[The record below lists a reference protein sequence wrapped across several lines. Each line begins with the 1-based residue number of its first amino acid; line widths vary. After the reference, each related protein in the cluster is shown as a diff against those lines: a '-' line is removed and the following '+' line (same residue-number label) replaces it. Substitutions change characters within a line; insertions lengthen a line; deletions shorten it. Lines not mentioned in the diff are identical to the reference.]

1 MKPRHSRY
9 VRMGMIF
16 VTSTGFLL
24 LSVLLKNWTEHNIF
38 PILFPAV
45 ALSSWL
51 GGRLGGLIATIGL
64 SLGTAYYHLPP
75 AGLAVSDPA
84 DMIRLGTF
92 TATGAFV
99 AWMSGALKESQSLM
113 MATLRSIGDA
123 VIATDR
129 RGNVRFLNPVAE
141 SLTGC
146 SQKDAKRRP
155 LAEVFRGFHSPTG
168 EALQF
173 PSPDVMQGVLEIED
187 GYLISR
193 AGGEVPIDD
202 SFAPVQMESGRVL
215 GSILV
220 FRDATKRKQSE
231 AALLEA
237 QRQRLQAQRLEM
249 VGRFAGGVAHD
260 FNNLLTIISGYAE
273 VALKHIG
280 SDSTA
285 RFGLEEIR
293 SAGERA
299 AGLTRQLLVFSRGKP
314 AKLEAVDLNRIIAN
328 FETML
333 RRIIGEDIELV
344 TGLSNEPLFIQ
355 ADVGQIEQVIMNLA
369 VNARDAMPQG
379 GRLQLATSIRELVV
393 DGASQ
398 EPDQRRRKYALLAV
412 TDSGSGMDEQTL
424 ERLFEPFFST
434 KEVGKGTGLGLSV
447 IYGIV
452 KGHGGIL
459 QVDSHLGEGSTFE
472 VYLPLRDA
480 VPASSEA
487 DRGPQ
492 EVEQSAGMI
501 LLVED
506 NPEVQKLMLDMLTSL
521 GYQVLV
527 ASDGEEALR
536 VAREYP
542 GVIHLLLTDIIMP
555 ALAGPELARRL
566 ARSEMKVLYVSGQV
580 TQESAASVLRDDNA
594 AFLQKP
600 FTLAALAS
608 AVQTMVSRSKGSH
621 GR

>member
-1 MKPRHSRY
+1 
-9 VRMGMIF
+9 
-16 VTSTGFLL
+16 
-24 LSVLLKNWTEHNIF
+24 
-38 PILFPAV
+38 
-45 ALSSWL
+45 
-51 GGRLGGLIATIGL
+51 
-64 SLGTAYYHLPP
+64 
-75 AGLAVSDPA
+75 
-84 DMIRLGTF
+84 
-92 TATGAFV
+92 
-99 AWMSGALKESQSLM
+99 
-113 MATLRSIGDA
+113 
-123 VIATDR
+123 
-129 RGNVRFLNPVAE
+129 
-141 SLTGC
+141 
-146 SQKDAKRRP
+146 
-155 LAEVFRGFHSPTG
+155 
-168 EALQF
+168 
-173 PSPDVMQGVLEIED
+173 
-187 GYLISR
+187 
-193 AGGEVPIDD
+193 
-202 SFAPVQMESGRVL
+202 
-215 GSILV
+215 
-220 FRDATKRKQSE
+220 
-231 AALLEA
+231 
-237 QRQRLQAQRLEM
+237 
-249 VGRFAGGVAHD
+249 
-260 FNNLLTIISGYAE
+260 
-273 VALKHIG
+273 
-280 SDSTA
+280 
-285 RFGLEEIR
+285 
-293 SAGERA
+293 
-299 AGLTRQLLVFSRGKP
+299 
-314 AKLEAVDLNRIIAN
+314 
-328 FETML
+328 
-333 RRIIGEDIELV
+333 
-344 TGLSNEPLFIQ
+344 
-355 ADVGQIEQVIMNLA
+355 MNLA

-521 GYQVLV
+521 GYRVLV

-542 GVIHLLLTDIIMP
+542 GVIHLLLTDMIMP
-555 ALAGPELARRL
+555 PLAGPELARRL